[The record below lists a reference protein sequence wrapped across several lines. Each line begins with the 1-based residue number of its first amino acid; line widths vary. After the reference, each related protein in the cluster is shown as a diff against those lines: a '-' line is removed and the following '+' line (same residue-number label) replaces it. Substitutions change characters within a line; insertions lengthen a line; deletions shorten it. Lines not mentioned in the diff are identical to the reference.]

1 MGWQSNRAMEAGGIV
16 PEADEAAADI
26 EQVQGWAAGLDD
38 LHVRVAGRFARA
50 EPRRRV
56 LAYLR
61 GLLGNVG
68 RKNGWQ
74 LAEHAG
80 EPTPDG
86 MQRLLATA
94 EWDPDLVRDDLRAYV
109 VEHLSDPGAVLV
121 VDETGFLKKGTTSVG
136 VQRQY
141 SGTAGKVDNCQLGV
155 FLAYA
160 SSQGRAFIDRE
171 LYLPRSW
178 TNDPARCRAA
188 RVPAEVPFRTKPQ
201 LARVMLERAL
211 DAEVPAAWVTA
222 DEAYGGDPA
231 LRRWLEDRG
240 LSYVLAVK
248 STEPLVPATQR
259 SASAA
264 QLAAAVPVEQ
274 WVACS
279 AGHGAKGRRLYD
291 WTRIELAAPAAL
303 GTARWLLVRRSRRDG
318 ELAFYACSGPVGTSL
333 VGLVRVAGVRWA
345 IEDGFQQ
352 AKTEVGL
359 DHYEVRRWPGWYRHI
374 TLVLLAHA
382 FLVVTRAKATGD
394 GAKGDAAA

>member
-1 MGWQSNRAMEAGGIV
+1 VPDADGATIEIEEVRA
-16 PEADEAAADI
+16 
-26 EQVQGWAAGLDD
+26 WAAGLEAV
-38 LHVRVAGRFARA
+38 HARIAGRFARA

-61 GLLGNVG
+61 GLLGPVG

-80 EPTPDG
+80 ERAPDG

-94 EWDPDLVRDDLRAYV
+94 DWDPDLVRDDLRGYV
-109 VEHLSDPGAVLV
+109 VEHLGDPGAVLV

-160 SSQGRAFIDRE
+160 SGTGRAFIDRE

-188 RVPAEVPFRTKPQ
+188 RVPEEVGFRTKPQ
-201 LARVMLERAL
+201 LARVLLERAL
-211 DAEVPAAWVTA
+211 DAEVPASWVTA
-222 DEAYGGDPA
+222 DEVYGGDPA

-240 LSYVLAVK
+240 ASHVLAVK
-248 STEPLVPATQR
+248 GTEPLGTATQE
-259 SASAA
+259 SATAT
-264 QLAAAVPVEQ
+264 QLAASVPAEQ

-291 WTRIELAAPAAL
+291 WTRIQLAAPAAA
-303 GTARWLLVRRSRRDG
+303 GYTRWLLVRRSRRNE
-318 ELAFYACSGPVGTSL
+318 ELAFYACFGPGETSL
-333 VGLVRVAGVRWA
+333 LGLVRVAGTRWA
-345 IEDGFQQ
+345 VEMCQPQCTHIC
-352 AKTEVGL
+352 GL
-359 DHYEVRRWPGWYRHI
+359 AG
-374 TLVLLAHA
+374 
-382 FLVVTRAKATGD
+382 
-394 GAKGDAAA
+394 